1 MLVRYVLR
9 RLWLAV
15 FVVACTVVVT
25 FVIARVVPADP
36 ARLYAGGLRA
46 TPAAIRRATVE
57 LGLNKP
63 LVVQFWNYVDG
74 LAHLNFGR
82 SIVTYRPVATDI
94 ADFLPNTLELVIPAM
109 LLALMIGV
117 PVGLIAGSRPGS
129 RTDRVS
135 RYVALGGAAIAPF
148 WLALVA
154 QLILSVELGWLPVGG
169 QLSTATS
176 VFDPVRPVTH
186 FLTLDALLTGN
197 WYAFGDSLLYLIM
210 PVAVLTVYPLCLV
223 IRQTRASVFNV
234 MGDLYVTA
242 ARSQGFS
249 ERSVRFRW
257 VLRNAI
263 IPTLT
268 VAGLALAGSLT
279 GAVLVEVL
287 FSWPGI
293 GRYITNAIQAG
304 DFSAVMAVVIIG
316 TLGYVLI
323 NLIVDIVQAILDPR
337 VRAS

>member
-1 MLVRYVLR
+1 MLLRYILR
-9 RLWLAV
+9 RLWMAV
-15 FVVACTVVVT
+15 FVMACTVVIT
-25 FVIARVVPADP
+25 FVIARVIPADP

-46 TPAAIRRATVE
+46 TPAAIHQATIE

-63 LVVQFWNYVDG
+63 LVVQFWNYVDN
-74 LAHLNFGR
+74 LAHLNFGQ
-82 SIVTYRPVATDI
+82 SIVTLRPVATDI
-94 ADFLPNTLELVIPAM
+94 ANFLPNTLELIIPAM
-109 LLALMIGV
+109 TLALVVGV
-117 PVGLIAGSRPGS
+117 PVGVLAGSRPGS
-129 RTDRVS
+129 KIDRIS

-169 QLSTATS
+169 QLSTAVS
-176 VFDPVRPVTH
+176 VFDPVRTITH
-186 FLTLDALLTGN
+186 FLTLDALLSGN
-197 WYAFGDSLLYLIM
+197 WYAFGDSLRYLIM

-234 MGDLYVTA
+234 MGELYVTA

-293 GRYITNAIQAG
+293 GRYITSAIQAG
-304 DFSAVMAVVIIG
+304 DYSAVMAVVIIG
-316 TLGYVLI
+316 TLGYVFI
-323 NLIVDIVQAILDPR
+323 NLLVDILQASLDPR
-337 VRAS
+337 VRAD